1 MAMENSRIAYQYKT
15 NLIVWTSMREF
26 WTAGVFFL
34 SPLPHQ
40 LPPIP
45 SMTCCHDAL
54 DFWWKLKQTQ
64 KSDSYFS
71 SVGLFF
77 LLWSFFPFCWWLLS
91 GASAVPA
98 GLDGQPLV
106 HSQCEAHQ
114 SAAQGIVVK
123 MFFFCQH
130 HRSHLDGFDRLQR
143 PVRRRERWWWW
154 SWKRQDQ
161 HSKFNH

>member
-1 MAMENSRIAYQYKT
+1 M
-15 NLIVWTSMREF
+15 WTSMREF
-26 WTAGVFFL
+26 WTVGVFFL

-64 KSDSYFS
+64 KSDSSFS

-77 LLWSFFPFCWWLLS
+77 LLWSFFPILS
-91 GASAVPA
+91 VDRYYQARA
-98 GLDGQPLV
+98 LYPLV
-106 HSQCEAHQ
+106 SMVNHSCIPNVRHTNLLRKV
-114 SAAQGIVVK
+114 SSWRC
-123 MFFFCQH
+123 FLSRQH
-130 HRSHLDGFDRLQR
+130 HRSQLDGFDRLQR
-143 PVRRRERWWWW
+143 PVRKRERWWWW